1 MGIYRREEMRDVIP
15 YFPCYAENIIA
26 DRHYR
31 SMSLLER
38 GLWISIYLECWPN
51 ISVPKDPVK
60 MAKILGF
67 TPDEITTIPMA
78 NIMCF
83 FKEEKGE
90 IISPELNR
98 QREEFKLTREK
109 KSAGGKKGARI
120 KKEMA
125 EGNPEGIPKGK
136 PNGSSGHIK
145 LNQIKSNQLV
155 GKGVMTPEQ
164 IAWVD
169 DYENSDETAKQY
181 LKASRG

>member
-1 MGIYRREEMRDVIP
+1 MREVIP

-26 DRHYR
+26 DRNYR

-51 ISVPKDPVK
+51 ISVPKDPTK

-67 TPDEITTIPMA
+67 SPDEIISITMA
-78 NIMCF
+78 NIMYF

-98 QREEFKLTREK
+98 QREEFKRTREK

-125 EGNPEGIPKGK
+125 IGNPEGIPIGR
-136 PNGSSGHIK
+136 PNGSSCHIK
-145 LNQIKSNQLV
+145 SNHIKSNQLV
-155 GKGVMTPEQ
+155 EKGVMTPEQ
-164 IAWVD
+164 KAWVD
-169 DYENSDETAKQY
+169 EYENFDDATAQY